1 MKSDPAGIDHPAPG
15 QSAGA
20 YAYAHLGGGLDL
32 GCVRL
37 RGVGVANMLFPW
49 ARYVLAR
56 QHHGLRGIAPTW
68 RQIAHRQ
75 WLQPGEDKRWYGD
88 LFQPLHGEVTGLRKL
103 WLLSRCTRVPE
114 EQLSEKQLEQQLTGP
129 SVASQLVV
137 FAGLRHYFEPLW
149 GQSTLIRR
157 ELFAALRPSQREH
170 YAQAARPEIAV
181 HVRLGDFT
189 RATAEASVSGH
200 VPTGMDWFVQR
211 VLELQEALGPADVS
225 VFSDGTEEQL
235 RPLLALPGVRRQAPA
250 SSIVHILLMSDARV
264 LVGSGGSTF
273 SAWASYLGQQPTVWR
288 SAGPFH
294 EVSAD
299 LAQRVR
305 TDEPL
310 PHHFLDLCVHAW
322 KKAEGEF
329 ALSSAATEGGGR
341 S

>member
-1 MKSDPAGIDHPAPG
+1 MKIDPAEIDHPP
-15 QSAGA
+15 SRENAGV
-20 YAYAHLGGGLDL
+20 YAYAHLGGGPDL

-56 QHHGLRGIAPTW
+56 QRYGMRGIAPTW
-68 RQIAHRQ
+68 SQIAHRQ

-88 LFQPLHGEVTGLRKL
+88 LFQPLPGEVTGLRKL
-103 WLLSRCTRVPE
+103 WLLSRCTRVLEDQLRE
-114 EQLSEKQLEQQLTGP
+114 EQLTGAP
-129 SVASQLVV
+129 ASSQLMV
-137 FAGLRHYFEPLW
+137 FAGLRRFFEPLW
-149 GQSTLIRR
+149 GQSILIRR
-157 ELFAALRPSQREH
+157 ELLAALRPREREH
-170 YAQAARPEIAV
+170 YAQAIQPEIAV

-225 VFSDGTEEQL
+225 VFSDGTNEQL
-235 RPLLALPGVRRQAPA
+235 RPLLAVPGVRRQSPA
-250 SSIVHILLMSDARV
+250 SSVVHILLMSDARV

-273 SAWASYLGQQPTVWR
+273 SAWASFLGQQPTVWR

-299 LAQRVR
+299 SAQRVR
-305 TDEPL
+305 TDAPL
-310 PHHFLDLCVHAW
+310 PADFLNLCTRVR
-322 KKAEGEF
+322 KKAEGEV
-329 ALSSAATEGGGR
+329 AVSSLAASYREP